1 MNEFEVSSSIMVSAC
16 SSEYIQSLRFLTV
29 YMQVARQFGLSTR
42 STAIVL
48 LGKNQGFLLKTLALS
63 NITIVYSCKYHRY

>member
-1 MNEFEVSSSIMVSAC
+1 MVSAC

-29 YMQVARQFGLSTR
+29 YMQVARKFGLSTR

-63 NITIVYSCKYHRY
+63 NITIVYSCKYRY